1 MKKLAVIL
9 LAVIMALSMA
19 VFAACANKPTEE
31 PNKPG
36 TPGTEQP
43 ATPETPVDE
52 KAALKKKLD
61 EFRSYLKAEHDG
73 FSVSTEIT
81 MHDPDDGDGA
91 MAMTVDATKTKVR
104 MSYTMSYGETTQS
117 AAVYYVYDET
127 NELWYAVSVENGE
140 ASTPDI
146 LFDNVDSVNYVID
159 NVIDSYASM
168 EGILTAMDEATITDG
183 AFTLTTEEGFV
194 VKISFGDDS

>member
-31 PNKPG
+31 PNKPD

-73 FSVSTEIT
+73 FPFPPRLRCTT
-81 MHDPDDGDGA
+81 P
-91 MAMTVDATKTKVR
+91 TTATAR
-104 MSYTMSYGETTQS
+104 
-117 AAVYYVYDET
+117 
-127 NELWYAVSVENGE
+127 WR
-140 ASTPDI
+140 
-146 LFDNVDSVNYVID
+146 
-159 NVIDSYASM
+159 
-168 EGILTAMDEATITDG
+168 
-183 AFTLTTEEGFV
+183 
-194 VKISFGDDS
+194 